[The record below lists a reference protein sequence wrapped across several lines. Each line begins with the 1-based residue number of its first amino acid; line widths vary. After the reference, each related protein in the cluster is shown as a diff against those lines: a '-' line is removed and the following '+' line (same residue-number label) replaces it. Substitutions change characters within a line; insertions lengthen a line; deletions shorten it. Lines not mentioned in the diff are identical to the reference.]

1 MKRRKIIL
9 DEVTINFEQ
18 LVFEMK
24 DNKEHFK
31 QLCKDETDI
40 LKKCILCK
48 RYLNSQVSSPILET
62 YIKNKFKINRA
73 IDSTSGDGLSLN
85 KKNIEIKVS
94 LGSNDGQM
102 NFVQIRP
109 HHKIDY
115 YLFLCYNMHEETIGK
130 IYWFLIPSDDL
141 YELLPEYGGYAH
153 NSVEENGK
161 ITLEKIYDKNQYEY
175 CLRPNPVKKDTQKC
189 KKLWNIFIN
198 KYNFTEEE
206 IIKKI

>member
-1 MKRRKIIL
+1 
-9 DEVTINFEQ
+9 
-18 LVFEMK
+18 
-24 DNKEHFK
+24 
-31 QLCKDETDI
+31 
-40 LKKCILCK
+40 
-48 RYLNSQVSSPILET
+48 
-62 YIKNKFKINRA
+62 
-73 IDSTSGDGLSLN
+73 
-85 KKNIEIKVS
+85 
-94 LGSNDGQM
+94 M
-102 NFVQIRP
+102 N
-109 HHKIDY
+109 
-115 YLFLCYNMHEETIGK
+115 EETIGK

-206 IIKKI
+206 IMKKI